1 MSISINPVVRGGSG
15 GFDPAKMASMMAT
28 KMMSDLDPNN
38 TGKVTKDQFV
48 SAMTSKGMSSADATK
63 MYDSIDTKGTGS
75 ITKSDLESAI
85 KNGNVNPPPGGA
97 QGGPRGAGGPAGPGG
112 GGKSGGASNAS
123 TTYAAADTNQDGVVS
138 AQEAAIYALKHASGS
153 TTNSTTTDP
162 SKLGKSVDK
171 MV

>member
-1 MSISINPVVRGGSG
+1 MPMSISPVVTVSGG
-15 GFDPAKMASMMAT
+15 GFDPSKMASKLAS

-48 SAMTSKGMSSADATK
+48 AALTTKGLSSADATK

-75 ITKSDLESAI
+75 FTKSDLEAAI
-85 KNGNVNPPPGGA
+85 KNGNVKPPSGGA
-97 QGGPRGAGGPAGPGG
+97 QGGPRGPGVPGGPAGPGG
-112 GGKSGGASNAS
+112 SGKSGGASSSS

-138 AQEAAIYALKHASGS
+138 AQEAAIYALKHPS
-153 TTNSTTTDP
+153 NSTTTDP
-162 SKLGKSVDK
+162 SKLGKNVDK